1 MSPPAHAD
9 SLCFHSVLLSLL
21 CSFANKQDGSSAL
34 SDQDLS
40 DRLGLEQLFDSA
52 GIDQCQ
58 VVGVNTQLTTTC
70 RPPLCD
76 SVICVRLLMPCSDI
90 THGGAFSCL
99 ATLPMVVLSV
109 A

>member
-76 SVICVRLLMPCSDI
+76 SVICVLINALQ
-90 THGGAFSCL
+90 
-99 ATLPMVVLSV
+99 
-109 A
+109 